1 MDIIRCAILSIEAP
15 ETLLRIP
22 DAKLGCVFVNI
33 MILDCEKLT
42 RLNLVSNWAFSDP
55 ELEGTGCVKVI
66 NDVEFDFDEDG
77 MVFIPPPD
85 PDFAKGKPKRSGGEP
100 SDGGRKL
107 HALILT
113 PTRELAIQI
122 KDHIVAASKHTDI
135 KTAVVVGGMAPQKQV
150 ISNMR
155 RAYFIVHPF
164 YNK

>member
-1 MDIIRCAILSIEAP
+1 MQNLIVCDP
-15 ETLLRIP
+15 
-22 DAKLGCVFVNI
+22 
-33 MILDCEKLT
+33 CEKLT
-42 RLNLVSNWAFSDP
+42 RLNLVSNWACSDP

-85 PDFAKGKPKRSGGEP
+85 PDFAKGKETKRSGVEP
-100 SDGGRKL
+100 SDGGRRL

-135 KTAVVVGGMAPQKQV
+135 RTAVVVGGMAPQKQV
-150 ISNMR
+150 SSNIR
-155 RAYFIVHPF
+155 TAYF
-164 YNK
+164 YSTSRL